1 MSHNTADWEEAVSGS
16 GRLLSSEMTF
26 KVPFSLE
33 GLLVYWAPMGVLDF
47 SFLHLNSGAASCR
60 VFGPGKTASLFASLT
75 YQ

>member
-1 MSHNTADWEEAVSGS
+1 MGHDTADWEGAVSGL

-47 SFLHLNSGAASCR
+47 SFLRLNSGAASCR
-60 VFGPGKTASLFASLT
+60 VFGPGKTA
-75 YQ
+75 